1 MLHRIVPISIFVL
14 VIVALGGFA
23 EGVQESV
30 DSNDTV
36 HVYSHRHYE
45 ADQELYER
53 FTEATGIE
61 VRVVEAGADE
71 LIQRLDAEG
80 ASSPADVL
88 ITVDAGRLH
97 RAQRLDLLQAV
108 ESAVLDENVPEKL
121 REPEGH
127 WFGLTKRAR
136 IVAYHEDRVSPS
148 DLSTYTA
155 LADDAWEDRIA
166 VRSSSN
172 IYNISLLSSI
182 IANQG
187 SEAARDWAQGV
198 VDNMARSPQGNDRDQ
213 LRAVAAGVA
222 DIAIVNTYY
231 VALMRNSDDPAERE
245 VGETVKV
252 FFPNQDTTGAHINV
266 SGAGV
271 TASADNVEGATRLI
285 EFLTSAEAQEV
296 FAQANYEYPIRSDVP
311 AAETVQAFGSFTEDS
326 LPLTELGEHSREAT
340 RIFDE
345 VGWQ

>member
-23 EGVQESV
+23 EGVQESG

-121 REPEGH
+121 REPEGY

-155 LADDAWEDRIA
+155 LADDTWEDRIA

-187 SEAARDWAQGV
+187 TEAARDWAQGV